1 MLSSNRDIARDV
13 RARWQDYGNMR
24 MHSYCCRNTSSTMNI
39 RLLNKPPIMNENLIP
54 FKIINFSVR
63 YTFSAKIGTHYL
75 SNMTDL
81 NSTLIHTFLPE
92 KHGIFLI
99 KLFLS
104 THDKKKKSALTP
116 VLFIQGLGKAPWF
129 TYWHV
134 WMHKNK
140 MFCET

>member
-1 MLSSNRDIARDV
+1 MLSSNRDIAGDV
-13 RARWQDYGNMR
+13 SARWQDYGNMR

-63 YTFSAKIGTHYL
+63 YTFSAQIGTYYL
-75 SNMTDL
+75 SNMTDS
-81 NSTLIHTFLPE
+81 NSILIHTFLPE

-104 THDKKKKSALTP
+104 THDKKKKISPYPSP
-116 VLFIQGLGKAPWF
+116 VHTRLGKGTMIHLLAC
-129 TYWHV
+129 V
-134 WMHKNK
+134 DAQK
-140 MFCET
+140 